1 VRARNGFSRFTGFNS
16 LAQIGVF
23 YLCRFSEGERP
34 VRRFVDS
41 YRAHP
46 AGLEHDL
53 HVIFKGFPGT
63 TSFIAAQ
70 ALFADLPFHSIE
82 LDDKGYDI
90 GSYFSAA
97 ALVTNPRL
105 IFFNTFAELLADDW
119 LKKFDDALNVP
130 GVGLVG
136 ATGSWQSPRS
146 LYVARV
152 KRGLNWVRH
161 PLDYLSYLGRVRAEQ
176 RADNGD
182 RAPLRSAF
190 DACGLLGRFSGSLY
204 DLLRFDHYLHYVSYP
219 NPHVRTNAF
228 MIERESFLALR
239 PSSFRT
245 KFGVY
250 KFESGRQS
258 LTQQVL
264 KRGLRPVVVA
274 RDGRIYDMADWKLS
288 STYWI
293 DQQANLIAADNR
305 TRDYSEG
312 SGAARARLRAH
323 AWEDP
328 LSWSGECGRSAR
340 R

>member
-1 VRARNGFSRFTGFNS
+1 LRFTEFDS

-23 YLCRFSEGERP
+23 YLCRFAEGERP
-34 VRRFVDS
+34 IRRFVDS

-53 HVIFKGFPGT
+53 HVIFKGFPST
-63 TSFIAAQ
+63 TARGAAR
-70 ALFADLPFHSIE
+70 ALFADLPFHAIE
-82 LDDKGYDI
+82 LEDEGYDI
-90 GSYFSAA
+90 GSYFAAA

-105 IFFNTFAELLADDW
+105 IFFNSFTELLADDW
-119 LKKFDDALNVP
+119 LKKFDDALNLP

-161 PLDYLSYLGRVRAEQ
+161 PFDYLNYLGCVRAEPS
-176 RADNGD
+176 ANDGD
-182 RAPLRSAF
+182 RAPPRSGMAGDARSVYTRQMLRRLA
-190 DACGLLGRFSGSLY
+190 GSVY
-204 DLLRFDHYLHYVSYP
+204 DLLRFDHYLHYAPYP
-219 NPHVRTNAF
+219 NPHIRTNAF
-228 MIERESFLALR
+228 MIERGRFLALR
-239 PSSFRT
+239 ASSFRT

-258 LTQQVL
+258 LTQQVV
-264 KRGLRPVVVA
+264 KQGLRSVVVDH
-274 RDGRIYDMADWKLS
+274 DGRIYDMADWKLS

-312 SGAARARLRAH
+312 SEEFRARLQAH
-323 AWEDP
+323 AWEHP
-328 LSWSGECGRSAR
+328 SSWGGERGPSVR

>member
-1 VRARNGFSRFTGFNS
+1 M
-16 LAQIGVF
+16 
-23 YLCRFSEGERP
+23 
-34 VRRFVDS
+34 
-41 YRAHP
+41 
-46 AGLEHDL
+46 
-53 HVIFKGFPGT
+53 
-63 TSFIAAQ
+63 AAQ

-90 GSYFSAA
+90 GSYFAA
-97 ALVTNPRL
+97 AVLVTNPRL

-152 KRGLNWVRH
+152 KRGLNWIRH
-161 PLDYLSYLGRVRAEQ
+161 PLDYLSYLGRVRAEE
-176 RADNGD
+176 RGDNGD
-182 RAPLRSAF
+182 RAPPRGGTAGNAMSVHMRRMLRR
-190 DACGLLGRFSGSLY
+190 LSGSLY
-204 DLLRFDHYLHYVSYP
+204 DLLRFDHYFHYVSYP

-228 MIERESFLALR
+228 MIERDSFLALR
-239 PSSFRT
+239 PPSFRT

-250 KFESGRQS
+250 KFESGHQS

-264 KRGLRPVVVA
+264 KQGLRPVIVA

-312 SGAARARLRAH
+312 SREARARLQAH
-323 AWEDP
+323 AWEHP
-328 LSWSGECGRSAR
+328 SSWSGNGGFR
-340 R
+340 RGDEPPPLR